1 MSKRNESLV
10 ALIKDF
16 ASGSDKRVGISFT
29 DDEYLSTSHA
39 LVATRRY
46 IKSLGLTEDVVA
58 YKAGYDKV
66 RRLGTI
72 YLYRVYH

>member
-1 MSKRNESLV
+1 M
-10 ALIKDF
+10 IKDF
-16 ASGSDKRVGISFT
+16 ASGSDKRIGISFT

-46 IKSLGLTEDVVA
+46 IKNLGLVEDVVA
-58 YKAGYDKV
+58 YRADYDKT